1 DGASARHRL
10 EDRLAERLDE
20 ARRADDVRSGQPS
33 RHRVVRHATDDRDAV
48 SSFEPPPQGAVADER
63 EAAASERGKCVG
75 EAEDVLP
82 FGQAAD
88 ADEAR
93 AGAVPVAWLHA
104 EALEV
109 DARVDDLDLA
119 AGGRQLRLE
128 LPPQIVRDG
137 D

>member
-1 DGASARHRL
+1 SDH
-10 EDRLAERLDE
+10 
-20 ARRADDVRSGQPS
+20 
-33 RHRVVRHATDDRDAV
+33 RDAV
-48 SSFEPPPQGAVADER
+48 ASFEPPPQGAVADER
-63 EAAASERGKCVG
+63 EAAASERGEGVG

-93 AGAVPVAWLHA
+93 GGAVTVARLQA

-109 DARVDDLDLA
+109 DARVDDLDFA